1 MSKESSIGTLFTVWC
16 GDEWTNR
23 SVAPG
28 HAGYYQR
35 GEVSKHSFIKNV
47 EREGW
52 HHIDCRWH
60 CPACAK
66 AANNGN

>member
-1 MSKESSIGTLFTVWC
+1 MSKHESIGTLFTVWC
-16 GDEWTNR
+16 GDEWTNKFA
-23 SVAPG
+23 APG

-35 GEVSKHSFIKNV
+35 GEVTKDSFIKHV

-52 HHIDCRWH
+52 KYEDRWF

-66 AANNGN
+66 AANNE